1 MSSGDEKL
9 HRESRYN
16 WRQDSVLLNIYKT
29 IKSQGLQAFVDIGY
43 PNPSVITSDEQ
54 QPDFAIAKSDNLL
67 LELAVGFETN
77 IKKNFDRKAKS
88 YQQLFAKLSNKYKVY
103 YVNLSLGAIGV
114 IGKDSL
120 IWLQWETLIYL
131 KKRLIL

>member
-1 MSSGDEKL
+1 M
-9 HRESRYN
+9 
-16 WRQDSVLLNIYKT
+16 
-29 IKSQGLQAFVDIGY
+29 QAFVDIGY